1 PPLPCCRC
9 DAKGYIKRPK
19 TGDVLCRDCFS
30 WCFEEEVHWTIKNAN
45 LLQPGDRIAIGASGG
60 KDSTVLAYIMKLLNT
75 RYNYGVE
82 LMLLSIDEGISG
94 YRDESLETVRRNQKQ
109 YCLPLTILSYKV
121 NTLVESLL
129 PYLSR
134 IYLDGPW
141 IQLSELLGKSEIVS
155 TFCGIFRRQ
164 ALDKGAAMLKANKI
178 CTGHNADDVAE
189 TVLMN
194 ILRGDIGR
202 LRRCTA
208 IVAGSEGMIPR
219 FKPFKYVYEKEIVM
233 YAHLHKLDY
242 FSTECKYA
250 PNAYRGYARTFIKD
264 LERFRPRSILDIIN
278 SGEQIIVKADVKVP
292 VHGTCEKCGCVSSQR
307 VCHACVLLE
316 GLNAGLPQ
324 LKVGERNPEDCVHN
338 RIV

>member
-1 PPLPCCRC
+1 MPPLPCSRC

-109 YCLPLTILSYKV
+109 YCLPLTILSYKD
-121 NTLVESLL
+121 LFGWSMD
-129 PYLSR
+129 S
-134 IYLDGPW
+134 
-141 IQLSELLGKSEIVS
+141 IVRAVGNKRNC

-324 LKVGERNPEDCVHN
+324 LKVGERNPEERVHS
-338 RIV
+338 RTV